1 MPKPEGWATI
11 TQVRKLLGLDKRSLT
26 AAAVRSRV
34 NAKGHTEYD
43 VAHVWESCG
52 SLIGPRGIEAKLEK
66 FAEHIWGG
74 YEVYLNRARA
84 DEPKE
89 LVDKLEQL
97 MRGSLNEAV
106 EEERTRL
113 EAIATAVSG
122 RVAA

>member
-43 VAHVWESCG
+43 IAHVWTTCG
-52 SLIGPRGIEAKLEK
+52 PLIGPRGIEAKLEK
-66 FAEHIWGG
+66 FAEQIWAG
-74 YEVYLNRARA
+74 YEVYLNKARA
-84 DEPKE
+84 GEPNE
-89 LVDKLEQL
+89 IADKLEQL

-106 EEERTRL
+106 EEERSRL
-113 EAIATAVSG
+113 EAIASAVLG